1 MFDTIKKN
9 FQQENDDLLYE
20 YVMEEM
26 ESKEPLKGLWA
37 KAIAHSEGNNDKAKS
52 LYIQYRVQAVKDEC
66 KSAGVS
72 FSKLSKEELSQTIQ
86 NGFAKV
92 ETFHQ
97 EHAKTTPLPEVEKPH
112 NEKSHERL
120 GGWLIFFAILL
131 VLGDLN
137 VIGQIIGVFTQE
149 HQQNLHML
157 LNKQQTLIVTHINY
171 ATIIGFITL
180 FFNTILTIT
189 FFIKSY
195 HIRRIIAI
203 VFLWNIIATIMTTWM
218 FLYQM
223 EHLPKEFFNAMYSPE
238 DVIKEFI
245 RPLGALIGLL
255 IWFLYFKFSKRVK
268 ATFTNQKPL
277 RNTLLFSAA
286 FVLCLSLLYMYKYNE
301 LQILNASNS
310 NNKEILAGVQVGDK
324 WGFIDKI
331 GKIVIQPTYEAVQPF
346 SEGMAAVQLNGKW
359 HFINRKGATVI
370 HSNSYEI
377 NPKITLKGYFS
388 EGPVQ
393 IKKDGKYGFIDK
405 NGTIVIQPIYNL
417 ADDFSE
423 GLASVRVDGKW
434 GFIDKQGTMVIKP
447 KFYSFGPPK
456 FKEGLACV
464 KMTSEEEDYGLID
477 TKGDW
482 IIQPILPSIVP
493 VFSIGEGLASVKV
506 EDKWGFIDKQGNLII
521 KAQFDNVFGFENG
534 LASVNIGGK
543 WGFINKQGN
552 FVIQPQ
558 FDYARNFSEGLA
570 RIQVNNKWGFID
582 MQGNIV
588 IQPQFEGA
596 TMFMNGFAGILLEKE
611 GKAGFIDKKGT
622 IVIQPNFNKVHP
634 FF

>member
-9 FQQENDDLLYE
+9 FQQENDDVLYE

-97 EHAKTTPLPEVEKPH
+97 EHSKTTPLPEVEKPH
-112 NEKSHERL
+112 NEKNYERF

-131 VLGDLN
+131 ILGDLN
-137 VIGQIIGVFTQE
+137 VIGQIIGVFTEE

-157 LNKQQTLIVTHINY
+157 LNKQQTLLVTYINY
-171 ATIIGFITL
+171 ATIIGFVTL

-218 FLYQM
+218 FLYQT
-223 EHLPKEFFNAMYSPE
+223 EHLPKEFFNTMYSSE

-245 RPLGALIGLL
+245 RPIGALIGLL

-268 ATFTNQKPL
+268 TTFTNQKSL
-277 RNTLLFSAA
+277 RNTLLFSAT

-301 LQILNASNS
+301 LQIPNASNS

-331 GKIVIQPTYEAVQPF
+331 GKIVIQPTFENVQAF
-346 SEGMAAVQLNGKW
+346 SEGMAAVKLNGKW
-359 HFINRKGATVI
+359 HFIDKKGATVI

-377 NPKITLKGYFS
+377 DPEFTLKGYFN
-388 EGPVQ
+388 EGPVR
-393 IKKDGKYGFIDK
+393 IKKDGKYGFIDRK
-405 NGTIVIQPIYNL
+405 GTIVIQPIYDF
-417 ADDFSE
+417 AGYFSE
-423 GLASVRVDGKW
+423 GLASVMIEGKW
-434 GFIDKQGTMVIKP
+434 GFIDKKGTMVIQP
-447 KFYSFGPPK
+447 KFSSLGPPE
-456 FKEGLACV
+456 FKEGLARI
-464 KMTSEEEDYGLID
+464 KIESEGDSGFID

-482 IIQPILPSIVP
+482 VIQPILPSFVP
-493 VFSIGEGLASVKV
+493 SFSEGLTRIEINNKY
-506 EDKWGFIDKQGNLII
+506 GFIDKQGNLII
-521 KAQFDNVFGFENG
+521 KAQFDNAFGFENG
-534 LASVNIGGK
+534 LASVNIEGK

-552 FVIQPQ
+552 IVIQPQ
-558 FDYARNFSEGLA
+558 FDYARDFSEGLA
-570 RIQVNNKWGFID
+570 RIKINNKWGFID

-588 IQPQFEGA
+588 IKPQFEGA
-596 TMFMNGFAGILLEKE
+596 MTFVNGFAGVLLEKE
-611 GKAGFIDKKGT
+611 KAGFIDKKGT
-622 IVIQPNFNKVHP
+622 IIIQPNFNKVHP